1 MVAPED
7 RESAPSEDGAKKVC
21 DGTHTAAVSNVRGK
35 LPRDTLAHQ
44 CDQISRVVGRGM
56 LIERLLH
63 FF

>member
-7 RESAPSEDGAKKVC
+7 RESAPFEDGAKKVC
-21 DGTHTAAVSNVRGK
+21 DGTHTTVVSTVREK

-44 CDQISRVVGRGM
+44 CDQISRVVGWAI

-63 FF
+63 LC